1 MLSCV
6 RFRTLELKDREM
18 MSWYQDKVKQAIK
31 EGKDLDSDR
40 HFVNKGT
47 QDLFKTYLTGET
59 IFNPSI
65 SFPR

>member
-1 MLSCV
+1 
-6 RFRTLELKDREM
+6 M